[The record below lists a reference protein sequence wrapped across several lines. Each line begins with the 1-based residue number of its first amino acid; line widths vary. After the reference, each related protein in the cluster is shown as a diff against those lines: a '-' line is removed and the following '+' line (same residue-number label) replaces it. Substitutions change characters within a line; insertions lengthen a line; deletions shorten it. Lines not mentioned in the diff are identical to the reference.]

1 MKIITILSLLAP
13 VVVQAGARL
22 TCTGASFELNG
33 TYYYVSP
40 YSQGKAHNG
49 PLSAEGL
56 PHAFGLTP
64 VTIVSGQTDLSATAL
79 EQLFQS
85 WAAKDDVWQPAF
97 LSTVLLSGQE
107 KSNEKVAYHP
117 EIESMVLSLAACSLP
132 PGPYFLD
139 VFSGNVFQA
148 FRLYDDFNGAFT
160 TSVLQTPNDTFQVL
174 SAQIP
179 NSASLTIGVPSRLYF
194 TPTDEKPLAGVRF
207 AVKDLFSLAG
217 IKKSNGNRAWW
228 NLYPSANQT
237 AIAIQ
242 NLIDA
247 GAIIIGTQKL
257 SQFANGA
264 VPTADWVDYH
274 APFNPR
280 GDGYND
286 PSSSSAGASAS
297 IASYSWLDI
306 VVGSDTGGSV
316 RWPAA
321 AVGVYSNRPSR
332 GLVSLEGAMPMS
344 PTLDTAGFLLR
355 DPALWDVANSAMF
368 KSNYTSL
375 VGKMAKYPT
384 EVYAMGFP
392 NETTPAGRILHEFS
406 YRLGKFLNVNVKEFD
421 LFEAWNDSRPAEI
434 VDDIEI
440 FTNLTYS
447 VLISKEQI
455 PLVREP
461 FFTDYAAA
469 HEKRRP
475 FLDPTTKARWDWSD
489 SVPDSW
495 LGDARRNKTLFGDWW
510 NTKIQ
515 TRSEDEIQCTSN
527 FILYPGAVGDAP
539 SPRNTYLKSPGPP
552 LGWFTGLISCFAES
566 PDSTFPLGEILVP
579 STITGQNETLPVT
592 VNVMAAKGCDGVLA
606 KLAAD
611 LLAAGV
617 LKVPTTGSSMAM
629 T

>member
-1 MKIITILSLLAP
+1 MKIIAILGLIAP
-13 VVVQAGARL
+13 VAVQSLAQL
-22 TCTGASFELNG
+22 TSTGASFELNG

-49 PLSAEGL
+49 HLSVEGL

-64 VTIVSGQTDLSATAL
+64 VTIVSGQTDVSATAL
-79 EQLFQS
+79 EELFQN
-85 WAAKDDVWQPAF
+85 WTAKDDVWQPAF

-107 KSNEKVAYHP
+107 KRTEKIAYHP
-117 EIESMVLSLAACSLP
+117 EVESRVLPLHAGSLP

-160 TSVLQTPNDTFQVL
+160 TSVLQGPNETFQAL

-179 NSASLTIGVPSRLYF
+179 SSASLTIGVPSRLYF
-194 TPTDEKPLAGVRF
+194 TPTEEQPLAGVRF

-217 IKKSNGNRAWW
+217 VKKSNGNRAWW
-228 NLYPSANQT
+228 NLYPAANRT
-237 AIAIQ
+237 ATAIQ

-247 GAIIIGTQKL
+247 GAIIVGTQKL

-286 PSSSSAGASAS
+286 PSSSSAGASAG

-321 AVGVYSNRPSR
+321 AVGVYGNRPSR

-355 DPALWDVANSAMF
+355 DPTLWDAANRAMF
-368 KSNYTSL
+368 KGNYTSL
-375 VGKMAKYPT
+375 VGKTFKYPN
-384 EVYAMGFP
+384 EVFAMGFP
-392 NETTPAGRILHEFS
+392 NKTTPTGRILHEFAD
-406 YRLGKFLNVNVKEFD
+406 RLGRFLDVKVKDFD
-421 LFEAWNDSRPAEI
+421 LFEAWNDTRPAEI

-461 FFTDYAAA
+461 FFADYAAA
-469 HEKRRP
+469 NENRKP
-475 FLDPTTKARWDWSD
+475 FLDPTTKARWNWSD

-515 TRSEDEIQCTSN
+515 PRSKDEMQCTSSLV
-527 FILYPGAVGDAP
+527 LYPGAVGDAP
-539 SPRNTYLKSPGPP
+539 SPRNTYLKPPGPP
-552 LGWFTGLISCFAES
+552 LGWFTALISCFAES
-566 PDSTFPLGEILVP
+566 PDSTFPVGEILVP
-579 STITGQNETLPVT
+579 STITGRNETLPVT

-617 LKVPTTGSSMAM
+617 LKVPSVGSSLAM
-629 T
+629 E